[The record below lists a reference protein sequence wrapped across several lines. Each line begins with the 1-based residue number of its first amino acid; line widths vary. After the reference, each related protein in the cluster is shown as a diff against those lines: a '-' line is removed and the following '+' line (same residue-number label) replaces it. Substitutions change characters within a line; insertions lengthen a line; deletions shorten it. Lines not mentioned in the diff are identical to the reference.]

1 MKSENLESIEN
12 NFSNTSK
19 KNYFLLNLF
28 YSLKEHD
35 NSAKD
40 IYSINNG
47 SNGFFNNQDFENF
60 FIKDTYTKKDI
71 HNSLNFFF
79 EDNEQNLS
87 IEEFDF
93 LRENKNH
100 IIKNSSKEDEANI
113 NNFNYNI
120 PSKEE
125 KIVSKPFKY
134 FPVIYPEKDSL
145 FRRMSRES
153 DFLLKKRFEKK
164 RPLQKK
170 KTPKHNKRINRRDIM
185 RRMIARKFLNGFII
199 DNLNK
204 ILKSVKSRIYFEKF
218 EVDFSYDLAKKKNKN
233 LLNKTLEEIFTAS
246 ELYRGTKLDKF
257 RHNNQA
263 IKKLNSEECKD
274 IIIDA
279 KVDIILKSK
288 ISGLFKEYL
297 SSDNFQKEIHAL
309 KKSSKNY
316 GETYIEKY
324 KEYAMNFIEYSNE

>member
-1 MKSENLESIEN
+1 MI
-12 NFSNTSK
+12 
-19 KNYFLLNLF
+19 
-28 YSLKEHD
+28 KE
-35 NSAKD
+35 
-40 IYSINNG
+40 IN
-47 SNGFFNNQDFENF
+47 
-60 FIKDTYTKKDI
+60 
-71 HNSLNFFF
+71 
-79 EDNEQNLS
+79 
-87 IEEFDF
+87 
-93 LRENKNH
+93 
-100 IIKNSSKEDEANI
+100 
-113 NNFNYNI
+113 
-120 PSKEE
+120 
-125 KIVSKPFKY
+125 
-134 FPVIYPEKDSL
+134 
-145 FRRMSRES
+145 
-153 DFLLKKRFEKK
+153 
-164 RPLQKK
+164 
-170 KTPKHNKRINRRDIM
+170 
-185 RRMIARKFLNGFII
+185 I

-233 LLNKTLEEIFTAS
+233 LLNKTLEEIITAS

-316 GETYIEKY
+316 EETYIEKY